1 MYGSCMK
8 AEMDDRQITQRARR
22 SIARGKWIM
31 FDAISK
37 RRAMNLQETMGCIL
51 TRGDL
56 YNENEE
62 QIEDCEELKSV
73 DWKYEP
79 EEEHGVI
86 RELGTYASFSP

>member
-1 MYGSCMK
+1 
-8 AEMDDRQITQRARR
+8 
-22 SIARGKWIM
+22 M

-62 QIEDCEELKSV
+62 
-73 DWKYEP
+73 
-79 EEEHGVI
+79 
-86 RELGTYASFSP
+86 